1 MKSGDERLLLR
12 ELSWLIQLRWVAGA
26 GVVLF
31 GLIQL
36 RWLPWVET
44 PLRTIGIGVAILAY
58 NAVLVGSMRPWP
70 QQPARR
76 TVHIFALAQILFD
89 LLALTLLV
97 VSTGGIASPV
107 ASFFVFHMVFASVL
121 LPRGLAAICAAAA
134 IGLVAGALALAG
146 QARLDGPWLLA
157 MAGWAATLL
166 VTLWLTE
173 RLARGLYQRERS
185 RLRHYR
191 RGRRMAAHLER
202 QQRAMM
208 QHEKMVA
215 MGQLAAGVAHEI
227 TNPLASMDSLL
238 QLMER
243 RPGVPRPEMLESMR
257 DQVARIEA
265 IVRRLTGF
273 AHPDAGR
280 MEEANISEVVG
291 SSLRVLALDHRL
303 RRVQLEQ
310 HLDPVRAQVVV
321 RSLQQVLTN
330 LVINALDAMSDV
342 PQPRLELRVRREGD
356 ECLIEVRDNG
366 HGIDAKMQERIF
378 EPFFTTKPVGQGT
391 GLGLSISRTLVRE
404 QGGELEVSSDP
415 GSGTTFT
422 IRLRTAARNA
432 LPAEARDP

>member
-1 MKSGDERLLLR
+1 
-12 ELSWLIQLRWVAGA
+12 
-26 GVVLF
+26 
-31 GLIQL
+31 
-36 RWLPWVET
+36 
-44 PLRTIGIGVAILAY
+44 
-58 NAVLVGSMRPWP
+58 
-70 QQPARR
+70 
-76 TVHIFALAQILFD
+76 
-89 LLALTLLV
+89 
-97 VSTGGIASPV
+97 
-107 ASFFVFHMVFASVL
+107 
-121 LPRGLAAICAAAA
+121 
-134 IGLVAGALALAG
+134 
-146 QARLDGPWLLA
+146 
-157 MAGWAATLL
+157 
-166 VTLWLTE
+166 
-173 RLARGLYQRERS
+173 
-185 RLRHYR
+185 
-191 RGRRMAAHLER
+191 
-202 QQRAMM
+202 
-208 QHEKMVA
+208 
-215 MGQLAAGVAHEI
+215 
-227 TNPLASMDSLL
+227 
-238 QLMER
+238 
-243 RPGVPRPEMLESMR
+243 VPRPEMLDSMR

-280 MEEANISEVVG
+280 LEEANISEVVG

-432 LPAEARDP
+432 LAAEARDP